1 MNIILQFLAALPEL
15 IRLVRDIETAIKKEE
30 SDRKVKNDVKA
41 IREAFKNQDA
51 QALNRIFNPTNG
63 DKL

>member
-51 QALNRIFNPTNG
+51 QALNRIFNP

>member
-51 QALNRIFNPTNG
+51 QALNRIFNPNNG